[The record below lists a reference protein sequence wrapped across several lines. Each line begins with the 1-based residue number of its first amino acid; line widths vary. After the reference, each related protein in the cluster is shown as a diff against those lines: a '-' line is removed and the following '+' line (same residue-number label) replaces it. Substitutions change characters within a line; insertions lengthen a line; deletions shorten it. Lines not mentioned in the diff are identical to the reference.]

1 MKITETALEAIS
13 NSIECRNALALT
25 FGKHT
30 NSVDRW
36 VSKKSKMYEIYL
48 THPKAVEQIMKY
60 TGLTES
66 QILTK

>member
-13 NSIECRNALALT
+13 NSIKCRNALALA

-36 VSKKSKMYEIYL
+36 VSKTSKMYEIYL
-48 THPKAVEQIMKY
+48 THPKAVAVIMEH

-66 QILTK
+66 QILTQ